1 MAWLYLLIASGGEIV
16 WAYTLKAS
24 EGYTRPLMIALNI
37 SALLFAVWF
46 LMQAMRTLP
55 LGTAYAVWTGIGT
68 LGAALLG
75 ILLMGESAS
84 PARLAAIGM
93 IVAGVALLTLVEG

>member
-24 EGYTRPLMIALNI
+24 EGYTRPVMIALNI
-37 SALLFAVWF
+37 AALLFAAWF

-68 LGAALLG
+68 VGAAILG
-75 ILLMGESAS
+75 ILIMGESAS

-93 IVAGVALLTLVEG
+93 IVAGVALLKLVEG